1 MTLPP
6 VHPVGPSPLAWRIF
20 LGYAVA
26 SLSFIGLAIATEWY
40 WLAGIPVLFW
50 VLGQAIMDFR
60 VFFWLLLTMIPVST
74 VIFLPGGLSTDL
86 PTEPLAIGL
95 TGIFIVHALKHW
107 PGYESKTFGHPIA
120 LLLYLHV
127 GWILVSTLFSPGLL
141 VSLKFSLAKLWYVGA
156 YFLVPL
162 LVLKTP
168 RHVRLFAHCIFW
180 PLLFVAVQTLVRHA
194 AFGFSFAMQHKTMH
208 PFMSEHV
215 SYAGCLATFTPWLV
229 YLGWSRLNRGK
240 SIWWLASIIGPLWL
254 AAVYFSYTRAAFV
267 ALALAAG
274 AYFIVRW
281 RLMKP
286 ALFAAMMVALGA
298 AVYLLND
305 NKYLDYAPNYD
316 TTITHERFDNLIS
329 ATYKLE
335 DISTMERFY
344 RWIAA
349 GHMIPYRPITGW
361 GPGNFVEFYRGYT
374 VNAFR
379 TYVSENPE
387 GSGIHSYYLMT
398 LVEQGFPG
406 LLIFLVYIFG
416 LLIIGER
423 IYHRVQDPATRN
435 AVMAAILAMLII
447 NAFNIINDQMET
459 DKIGAQFLL
468 NASILIVMDRYS
480 ANQGQRHPEASN
492 AT

>member
-1 MTLPP
+1 VVLACRNTGTIL
-6 VHPVGPSPLAWRIF
+6 GPWSGHHGFP
-20 LGYAVA
+20 
-26 SLSFIGLAIATEWY
+26 
-40 WLAGIPVLFW
+40 
-50 VLGQAIMDFR
+50 

-141 VSLKFSLAKLWYVGA
+141 VSLKFSPGKIVVRGA

-168 RHVRLFAHCIFW
+168 RHVRLFC
-180 PLLFVAVQTLVRHA
+180 PLHFLAPPLRGRANAGAARCFRFQLCHA
-194 AFGFSFAMQHKTMH
+194 AQDHAPLHERTCFLRRLPGHLH
-208 PFMSEHV
+208 PLAGLPGVVTPKPGEEH
-215 SYAGCLATFTPWLV
+215 L
-229 YLGWSRLNRGK
+229 
-240 SIWWLASIIGPLWL
+240 WLASIIGPLWL

-416 LLIIGER
+416 LLIIGG
-423 IYHRVQDPATRN
+423 
-435 AVMAAILAMLII
+435 
-447 NAFNIINDQMET
+447 T
-459 DKIGAQFLL
+459 DLSPRPGP
-468 NASILIVMDRYS
+468 
-480 ANQGQRHPEASN
+480 RHP
-492 AT
+492 